1 MVTILISCFSQSSS
15 LTCGNW
21 IQCSVRS
28 LLAGRL
34 CNCPSQPLSFPLPSS
49 LLLKFL
55 RHDLL
60 SVSHVHHPFDLHGF
74 VSVMPNLAVFFLCYT
89 VLCHIYGHSAV
100 SFIKRLIIR
109 MTSHTHS
116 SLKASKYSQPDP
128 DYYVNHRGGYCCPY
142 YSIQFCASVPLRR
155 KAMEREEGA
164 TKTCSQ
170 REVTVPSP
178 LHKARSI
185 KLASS
190 PCLLG
195 LLHIP
200 LALLEPNGFAGPH
213 QLYPK

>member
-1 MVTILISCFSQSSS
+1 MVTIIISCFSLSPS

-21 IQCSVRS
+21 TQCSVRS

-34 CNCPSQPLSFPLPSS
+34 WNYPSQPLSFPLPSS

-60 SVSHVHHPFDLHGF
+60 SVSHVHHPFDLYGF
-74 VSVMPNLAVFFLCYT
+74 VSVMPNRAIFFLWYT
-89 VLCHIYGHSAV
+89 VLCHTYGHSAV
-100 SFIKRLIIR
+100 SFIKRLRIR

-116 SLKASKYSQPDP
+116 SPKASKYSQPDP
-128 DYYVNHRGGYCCPY
+128 DDEVNYRGGYCCPY
-142 YSIQFCASVPLRR
+142 YSIWFCASVPVRR
-155 KAMEREEGA
+155 KVMEREEGV
-164 TKTCSQ
+164 TKKCSK
-170 REVTVPSP
+170 REVTPPSP
-178 LHKARSI
+178 LHKPRII
-185 KLASS
+185 KPASS

-200 LALLEPNGFAGPH
+200 LALLEPNCFAGPH